1 MTTTLHK
8 PKKRKTHERRYE
20 RGKSRAIVVTLLSG
34 GLYGLASC
42 TRREETLPI
51 EVAWERAVKMRLAA
65 EATDRLKK
73 KAAKAGVPYAQYVRR
88 RRTTL
93 EPAGLFLSKIQDHSR
108 GSVRFNRMGLMRRRC
123 AHRGNI

>member
-8 PKKRKTHERRYE
+8 PIKRKTHERRYE
-20 RGKSRAIVVTLLSG
+20 RGKSRAIIVTLYPAG
-34 GLYGLASC
+34 FMGLRLEG

-73 KAAKAGVPYAQYVRR
+73 RAAKAGVPYAQYARR
-88 RRTTL
+88 RRT
-93 EPAGLFLSKIQDHSR
+93 
-108 GSVRFNRMGLMRRRC
+108 RRTR
-123 AHRGNI
+123 R